1 MDMTRDFF
9 ECTECRER
17 MPATRRRDARFC
29 SARCRVRAHR
39 RVKRT
44 AAIPECMRSLDR
56 WVRSDGK
63 RPVRPS
69 GQWASSTK
77 PWTWSSF
84 EDVQHGAGD
93 GFGFMLGDGIGC
105 LDLDYA
111 VGDDGELKSW
121 ARALVTEWAPR
132 TVFAETSMSGK
143 GVHLFV
149 RVTES
154 RGQRVELEDGRAE
167 FYSWGRFIR
176 MTGKSL

>member
-1 MDMTRDFF
+1 MTRDFA

-29 SARCRVRAHR
+29 SPRCRVRAHR
-39 RVKRT
+39 RREKV
-44 AAIPECMRSLDR
+44 ASIPECMRSLDR
-56 WVRSDGK
+56 WVRADGK
-63 RPVRPS
+63 RPIRPS

-84 EDVQHGAGD
+84 EDAQHGAGD

-111 VGDDGELKSW
+111 IDNAGALKPWAAELV
-121 ARALVTEWAPR
+121 AEWSPR

-154 RGQRVELEDGRAE
+154 RGQKVELEDGRAE